1 MSEMDASRQLA
12 AWQRK
17 VTLDRLRT
25 IGNQVLVYAV
35 LLALLAFALAPLI
48 LAWFTAFKTGE
59 QLIFNPFGPPI
70 PPHLDNLVQAW
81 TVGRFNVYF
90 RNSLII
96 SVSDV
101 ILMLI
106 IAPLAGYAFGRMQFP
121 GQRILLFLFLG
132 GLTITVTAI
141 IIPLYLIMRDFR
153 LLNTY
158 GSVIVADVTLAAPFF
173 IFMMRAF
180 FKDLPGELD
189 DAARIDGCSEFGSFW
204 YVMLPLAKPGLLT
217 VALLEFLWSWNDLLL
232 RLVFLTNDELRTLTV
247 GMLFYQ
253 GRFSVDY
260 GLMAAG
266 VLIISVPVILMFLVF
281 QRSFVQGLTGGAV
294 KG

>member
-1 MSEMDASRQLA
+1 MSEIVANRPFA
-12 AWQRK
+12 ARRRR
-17 VTLDRLRT
+17 LISDRARAV
-25 IGNQVLVYAV
+25 GNQILIYAV
-35 LLALLAFALAPLI
+35 LSVLLVFALAPLV

-70 PPHLDNLVQAW
+70 PPHFDNLIEAW
-81 TVGRFNVYF
+81 IVGRFNVYF
-90 RNSLII
+90 MNSLII
-96 SVSDV
+96 SISDV

-106 IAPLAGYAFGRMQFP
+106 VAPLAGYAFGRMKFP
-121 GQRILLFLFLG
+121 GQRVLLFLLLG

-180 FKDLPGELD
+180 FKDLPNELD
-189 DAARIDGCSEFGSFW
+189 DAARIDGCSEFGVFW
-204 YVMLPLAKPGLLT
+204 HVMLPLAKPGLLT

-232 RLVFLTNDELRTLTV
+232 RLVFLTNDNLRTLTV

-253 GRFSVDY
+253 GRFSIDY

-266 VLIISVPVILMFLVF
+266 VLIISIPVIIMFLVF
-281 QRSFVQGLTGGAV
+281 QKSFVQGLTGGAL

>member
-1 MSEMDASRQLA
+1 MSEMDTSRQLA
-12 AWQRK
+12 AWQRR

-25 IGNQVLVYAV
+25 IGNQALVYAV
-35 LLALLAFALAPLI
+35 LLALLVFALAPLV

-81 TVGRFNVYF
+81 TVGKFNVYF

-101 ILMLI
+101 ILMLV

-266 VLIISVPVILMFLVF
+266 VLIISVPVIVMFLVF

>member
-1 MSEMDASRQLA
+1 MTEI
-12 AWQRK
+12 
-17 VTLDRLRT
+17 VTDRRLVAHQQKIIFYRIRA
-25 IGNQVLVYAV
+25 IGNQILIYTVLTG
-35 LLALLAFALAPLI
+35 LLIFALAPLV

-59 QLIFNPFGPPI
+59 QIIFNPFGPPI
-70 PPHLDNLVQAW
+70 PPHFDNLIEAW
-81 TVGRFNVYF
+81 IVGKFNVYF
-90 RNSLII
+90 MNSLII

-101 ILMLI
+101 IIMLI
-106 IAPLAGYAFGRMQFP
+106 VAPLAGYAFGRMKFP

-141 IIPLYLIMRDFR
+141 IIPLYLIMRDFH

-158 GSVIVADVTLAAPFF
+158 YSVIVADVALAAPFF

-180 FKDLPGELD
+180 FKDIPNELD
-189 DAARIDGCSEFGSFW
+189 DAARIDGCSEFKVFW
-204 YVMLPLAKPGLLT
+204 HIMLPLAKPGLLT

-232 RLVFLTNDELRTLTV
+232 RLIFLTNDDLRTLTV

-253 GRFSVDY
+253 GRFSIDY

-266 VLIISVPVILMFLVF
+266 VLIISAPVILMFLVF
-281 QRSFVQGLTGGAV
+281 QRSFVQGLTGGAL

>member
-1 MSEMDASRQLA
+1 MSEMDTSRQLA
-12 AWQRK
+12 AWQRR

-25 IGNQVLVYAV
+25 IGNQALVYAV
-35 LLALLAFALAPLI
+35 LLALLAFALAPLV

-81 TVGRFNVYF
+81 TVGKFNVYF

-101 ILMLI
+101 ILMLV

-266 VLIISVPVILMFLVF
+266 VLIISVPVIVMFLVF

>member
-1 MSEMDASRQLA
+1 MTELKAQQRFA
-12 AWQRK
+12 ALQRRIAFER
-17 VTLDRLRT
+17 VQAV
-25 IGNQVLVYAV
+25 GNRVLVYVV
-35 LLALLAFALAPLI
+35 LLGLLGFALAPLV

-96 SVSDV
+96 SISDV

-121 GQRILLFLFLG
+121 GQRVLLFLFLG

>member
-1 MSEMDASRQLA
+1 MTELKAQQRFA
-12 AWQRK
+12 ALQRRIAFER
-17 VTLDRLRT
+17 VQAV
-25 IGNQVLVYAV
+25 GNQVLVYVV
-35 LLALLAFALAPLI
+35 LLGLLGFALAPLV

-96 SVSDV
+96 SISDV

-121 GQRILLFLFLG
+121 GQRVLLFLFLG